1 MGARGL
7 RPRPPAERLDRTVRE
22 DKASRY
28 EQGRFNTMALERQG
42 SDLFVYLLSASE
54 YRQWEAPSLLKG
66 HSDVVRAVSWSPCGR
81 KARWEEAEVR
91 ATIQNWM
98 MVMSVMTLV
107 LELLLLMVM
116 VTMAAVMIIMEVVLC

>member
-1 MGARGL
+1 MV
-7 RPRPPAERLDRTVRE
+7 PEC
-22 DKASRY
+22 
-28 EQGRFNTMALERQG
+28 RQG
-42 SDLFVYLLSASE
+42 
-54 YRQWEAPSLLKG
+54 
-66 HSDVVRAVSWSPCGR
+66 
-81 KARWEEAEVR
+81 RWEEAEVR